1 VSYPDDPR
9 AVPSDPEM
17 TAGIG
22 TSFVLGRIYEQK
34 ALIVAGGAL
43 VLLSLAG
50 AAVGWWL
57 ADHVMDE
64 VL

>member
-1 VSYPDDPR
+1 MV
-9 AVPSDPEM
+9 
-17 TAGIG
+17 
-22 TSFVLGRIYEQK
+22 GRIYQQK

-43 VLLSLAG
+43 VLLTLAG